1 MLLDLERDLD
11 TDLDLDLECDLTRRG
26 DLEWLRERDRE
37 LRRRLPPW
45 PLLRLPRCD
54 LSSSSSSER
63 LVGEYDGDPRSRLR
77 FTRLVADVERERDR
91 GERLRELLPRPVSA
105 LTRM

>member
-1 MLLDLERDLD
+1 MIDGERLRDLDLDLDLERDLD
-11 TDLDLDLECDLTRRG
+11 TDLDLEWDLTRRG
-26 DLEWLRERDRE
+26 DLEWLRDRDRE

-63 LVGEYDGDPRSRLR
+63 LAGGE
-77 FTRLVADVERERDR
+77 
-91 GERLRELLPRPVSA
+91 
-105 LTRM
+105 